1 MALDKLTQITS
12 TGINS
17 TTPLNGISVSGI
29 VTGGAA
35 TFDSVDVLGV
45 ITYDDVTN
53 IDALGIITARTGIDV
68 NADGINIDAGG
79 LNISSGVST
88 IPVIT
93 GVTTIASNV
102 VVGGGNTELVV
113 TGDARIT
120 GILTVGTST
129 LKIDGT
135 TSKISYDAIDESKT
149 DDVVD
154 LMVYDTRRDSD
165 RGAWRKNTSSLSWY
179 NETLN
184 TATRGSR
191 REFPQVALIAAE
203 TDKITIYDADD
214 PSLPMWM
221 VFNQS
226 SGYHISTSDSPRL
239 LDMVNGILLWSSGTG
254 LHSVFFLADKKQRR
268 STSGIHGTAG
278 NIENRNANTAESLI
292 SADPRHKLSHNDLT
306 GLTALVNNHYE
317 HDKYRGLHDDTY
329 QGAFLNIPTTDP
341 STGLRSPSVA
351 VGSYSGSGFAGKL
364 NVIVG
369 LAATMTVG
377 FGSEAT
383 AEANT
388 TTNTPRFSRS
398 VIPGTDKFFT
408 HLYSGTTS
416 PVYVYDAGLLPN
428 ASTGANGQ
436 ALMDFYDSGQ
446 IGHGGSRNAYIASAD
461 GISDMCFGGNAIG
474 IGTRMETLI
483 GVANTAIAGSLNF
496 VLPPL
501 DYPQAATSEA
511 GAVCAITT
519 SYCTGYQFGK
529 PIFAGL
535 CNTQTSTS
543 GISSSAVLTGVIENG
558 DFSNGTTGWTVYNGV
573 STLSVSSGQLT
584 IDRNGSAEATGQC
597 VQVIDTVPGKGYAVT
612 LDVVSH
618 TNTYQIYFATE
629 GASNATNA
637 VPHAQDHNRSMTWSF
652 TAQASRTEMHLA
664 ATGNINGTV
673 TVDNV
678 TIREI
683 EANNRNLEHPGGV
696 EIKGTV
702 TKKPVAPGADLQCYG
717 GFSPDNYLIQ
727 QYDSELNFGTN
738 DFYVMG
744 WFRTNGENG
753 SGTQRLYRRGF
764 RDSGAWSDG
773 IFSGYITGTGTA
785 GCNLTADGFS
795 NTNTVT
801 GITTCS
807 DGNWHHFAQVR
818 QTNGNV
824 GGHYLYIDGKADAV
838 NTDNAGSNSYTSDVT
853 SVAPASLIFGG
864 DQLEHSNIMFEGE
877 LALWRVGAGAPTPGD
892 ISKIY
897 EAEKVLFQPN
907 AKCTLYGDS
916 NGVTGL
922 AYDSKLDTYYVGTSS
937 GRSDFKGLRRINNT
951 TTGITSAI
959 SAYDGFIAEQ

>member
-1 MALDKLTQITS
+1 M
-12 TGINS
+12 
-17 TTPLNGISVSGI
+17 
-29 VTGGAA
+29 
-35 TFDSVDVLGV
+35 

-165 RGAWRKNTSSLSWY
+165 RGVWRKNTSSLSWY

-292 SADPRHKLSHNDLT
+292 SADPFHRLSHNDLT

-369 LAATMTVG
+369 L
-377 FGSEAT
+377 
-383 AEANT
+383 
-388 TTNTPRFSRS
+388 
-398 VIPGTDKFFT
+398 
-408 HLYSGTTS
+408 
-416 PVYVYDAGLLPN
+416 
-428 ASTGANGQ
+428 
-436 ALMDFYDSGQ
+436 
-446 IGHGGSRNAYIASAD
+446 
-461 GISDMCFGGNAIG
+461 C
-474 IGTRMETLI
+474 
-483 GVANTAIAGSLNF
+483 
-496 VLPPL
+496 
-501 DYPQAATSEA
+501 
-511 GAVCAITT
+511 
-519 SYCTGYQFGK
+519 
-529 PIFAGL
+529 
-535 CNTQTSTS
+535 CN
-543 GISSSAVLTGVIENG
+543 
-558 DFSNGTTGWTVYNGV
+558 
-573 STLSVSSGQLT
+573 
-584 IDRNGSAEATGQC
+584 
-597 VQVIDTVPGKGYAVT
+597 
-612 LDVVSH
+612 
-618 TNTYQIYFATE
+618 
-629 GASNATNA
+629 
-637 VPHAQDHNRSMTWSF
+637 
-652 TAQASRTEMHLA
+652 
-664 ATGNINGTV
+664 
-673 TVDNV
+673 
-678 TIREI
+678 
-683 EANNRNLEHPGGV
+683 
-696 EIKGTV
+696 
-702 TKKPVAPGADLQCYG
+702 
-717 GFSPDNYLIQ
+717 
-727 QYDSELNFGTN
+727 N
-738 DFYVMG
+738 DCWI
-744 WFRTNGENG
+744 WF
-753 SGTQRLYRRGF
+753 
-764 RDSGAWSDG
+764 
-773 IFSGYITGTGTA
+773 
-785 GCNLTADGFS
+785 
-795 NTNTVT
+795 
-801 GITTCS
+801 
-807 DGNWHHFAQVR
+807 
-818 QTNGNV
+818 
-824 GGHYLYIDGKADAV
+824 
-838 NTDNAGSNSYTSDVT
+838 
-853 SVAPASLIFGG
+853 
-864 DQLEHSNIMFEGE
+864 
-877 LALWRVGAGAPTPGD
+877 
-892 ISKIY
+892 
-897 EAEKVLFQPN
+897 
-907 AKCTLYGDS
+907 
-916 NGVTGL
+916 
-922 AYDSKLDTYYVGTSS
+922 
-937 GRSDFKGLRRINNT
+937 
-951 TTGITSAI
+951 
-959 SAYDGFIAEQ
+959 

>member
-165 RGAWRKNTSSLSWY
+165 RGVWRKNTSSLSWY

-226 SGYHISTSDSPRL
+226 SGYHISASDSPRL

-278 NIENRNANTAESLI
+278 NIENRNTNTAESLI
-292 SADPRHKLSHNDLT
+292 SEDPYHRLSHNDLT

-341 STGLRSPSVA
+341 STGLRCPSVA

-383 AEANT
+383 ALANT
-388 TTNTPRFSRS
+388 NTNTPRFSRS
-398 VIPGTDKFFT
+398 VIPGTDKFFA
-408 HLYSGTTS
+408 HVYSETTS
-416 PVYVYDAGLLPN
+416 PVYLFDAGLLPN
-428 ASTGANGQ
+428 ASTDANAQ
-436 ALMDFYDSGQ
+436 SLIAFFDSGQ
-446 IGHGGSRNAYIASAD
+446 LGHGGTRNAYISAVD

-474 IGTRMETLI
+474 IGTRMETVA

-501 DYPQAATSEA
+501 DYPQAATTPA
-511 GAVCAITT
+511 GAICGITT

-529 PIFAGL
+529 PVFAGL

-558 DFSNGTTGWTVYNGV
+558 DFSNGTTGWTVTNGV

-584 IDRNGSAEATGQC
+584 IDRNGAGAKGQC

-618 TNTYQIYFATE
+618 THLYNIYFATE
-629 GASNATNA
+629 GAAESNNGS
-637 VPHAQDHNRSMTWSF
+637 PHSQDHNRSMTWTF
-652 TAQASRTEMHLA
+652 TAQSSRTEMHIA
-664 ATGNINGTV
+664 ATNNASATV
-673 TVDNV
+673 TIDNV

-683 EANNRNLEHPGGV
+683 EANNRNLEYPGGV

-717 GFSPDNYLIQ
+717 GFSSDNYLIQ
-727 QYDSELNFGTN
+727 QYDDELDFGTD

-744 WFRTNGENG
+744 WFRLNGEDLDANA
-753 SGTQRLYRRGF
+753 QRLYRRGIW
-764 RDSGAWSDG
+764 DGSWSDG
-773 IFSGYITGTGTA
+773 IFSGYIVGGSGA
-785 GCNLTADGFS
+785 VGCNLTPDGFS
-795 NTNTVT
+795 NINAVT

-824 GGHYLYIDGKADAV
+824 GGHYLYIDGKADGA
-838 NTDNAGSNSYTSDVT
+838 NTDNAGSDSYTSNIT
-853 SVAPASLIFGG
+853 SVAPASLVFGG
-864 DQLEHSNIMFEGE
+864 DQSENSGIMFKGE
-877 LALWRVGAGAPTPGD
+877 LALWRVGTGAPTPGD

-897 EAEKVLFQPN
+897 EEEKVLFQPN